1 MRSFVRGAV
10 FFAVAGMA
18 SIPLSLVLFRVL
30 SIMCPLALWLVPCGT
45 GGDPRTRGGGA
56 VAVTRWRRF
65 SNLKLVCGTRP
76 GGENIGRPG
85 HAAAGRRYE
94 HS

>member
-1 MRSFVRGAV
+1 MPIVARGVWRVCTRVCPLCVCECLFMRSFVRGAV

-45 GGDPRTRGGGA
+45 GG
-56 VAVTRWRRF
+56 
-65 SNLKLVCGTRP
+65 
-76 GGENIGRPG
+76 
-85 HAAAGRRYE
+85 
-94 HS
+94 

>member
-45 GGDPRTRGGGA
+45 GVTRAPAVAARRRLRGGGGFR
-56 VAVTRWRRF
+56 T
-65 SNLKLVCGTRP
+65 
-76 GGENIGRPG
+76 
-85 HAAAGRRYE
+85 
-94 HS
+94 